1 MDRLAT
7 TRPAGTRTAIR
18 LCAAATSVLAALA
31 VASGACAQA
40 TINQVQLGD
49 VFAQQTL
56 NVDEAPNGTSATTT
70 AVGNSATAVG
80 SGVAVNY
87 QGSQELNA
95 EVHAKG
101 NLSVSGDSG
110 TGLYVTSSATGN
122 TATTG
127 TCCAATTGNSTQT
140 IDAYHGVT
148 AESYAYAGNGADT
161 VSVDS
166 TALGNTTGY
175 EAVNGA
181 VNTSTTQTHYGTTDA
196 ETGANIGSANE
207 ASYTATAV
215 GNNVTTDAS
224 NSSVNQ
230 SVSQTA
236 DGYATLANVSATQGS
251 SIDTTAAATATANN
265 INVVS
270 DGYSAVLSSD
280 QLSTKDV
287 SANASLT
294 LDNWSGSATSSAYG
308 VANSAIVSNSGSYTG
323 VTAEQTNQGAVTVTA
338 NLNGGAGGDAL
349 GSATGVGNAV
359 SGYACVT
366 CNGTV
371 SATTTQTNS
380 GGVSTTTTVTGHTV
394 NSAAGISTAIG
405 NTASFVVKSAS

>member
-1 MDRLAT
+1 M
-7 TRPAGTRTAIR
+7 
-18 LCAAATSVLAALA
+18 
-31 VASGACAQA
+31 
-40 TINQVQLGD
+40 QLGD